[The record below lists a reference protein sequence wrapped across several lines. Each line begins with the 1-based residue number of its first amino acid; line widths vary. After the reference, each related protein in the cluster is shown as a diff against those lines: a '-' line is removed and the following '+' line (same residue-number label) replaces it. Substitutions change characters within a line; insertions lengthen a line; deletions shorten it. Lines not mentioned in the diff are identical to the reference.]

1 MPKYTERTQGIYR
14 CTFLGTEE
22 RDMPNPETNT
32 DEPRW
37 IWKFQEVADPT
48 SAGQID
54 KITGTSLRS
63 PNSNAY
69 RIASGLMGRKLQPD
83 DDTDAQIGKLYDV
96 VYGPNQAGN
105 LTITSVVPA
114 GGAQG
119 GLAAGVAQ
127 PATNVVADPTAPLT
141 AAEQATAAQAM
152 PTGDLPF

>member
-22 RDMPNPETNT
+22 RAMLNPETQT
-32 DEPRW
+32 EEDRY
-37 IWKFQEVADPT
+37 IWKFQEKADPT
-48 SAGQID
+48 SAGQLD

-69 RIASGLMGRKLQPD
+69 RIASGLMGRKLQPG
-83 DDTDAQIGKLYDV
+83 DDTDTMIGKEYDV

-114 GGAQG
+114 GGSPAG
-119 GLAAGVAQ
+119 SRAGLAPV
-127 PATNVVADPTAPLT
+127 PTATPEADPG
-141 AAEQATAAQAM
+141 AQE
-152 PTGDLPF
+152 LPF